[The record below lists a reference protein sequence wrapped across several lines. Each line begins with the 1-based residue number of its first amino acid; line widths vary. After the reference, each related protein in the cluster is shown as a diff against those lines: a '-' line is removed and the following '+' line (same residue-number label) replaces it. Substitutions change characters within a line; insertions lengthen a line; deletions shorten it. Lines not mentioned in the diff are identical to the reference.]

1 MIYTF
6 LISIVF
12 IAEIII
18 AIAIIQSLHRL
29 DKTVL
34 EFDATVQAAKSGV
47 EDIANLSK
55 NISYQLVE
63 LAEQFVEKFKQ
74 NQEDIFL
81 KHLSKILMALLL
93 LKINSKTINKFR
105 KTKVAKVLGRGL
117 SLLENMV

>member
-34 EFDATVQAAKSGV
+34 EFDATIQAAKSGV

-74 NQEDIFL
+74 NQEDNFL
-81 KHLSKILMALLL
+81 KNLSKILMTLLL

-105 KTKVAKVLGRGL
+105 KTKVVKVLGRGL